1 MSRALEVLIVEDDPT
16 MTRLVEAVFRGA
28 TLGEYLVHRAPTLT
42 DAIKAAMAVTPDLI
56 LLDLDLPDAKGLEG
70 VRSLLA
76 LAPRAAMVIL
86 TASTDE
92 PQAVEAIRLGAQDW
106 IQKRAG
112 LETLLPRA
120 VTFAVERQRRRVS
133 LIGQIERMKETPEG

>member
-16 MTRLVEAVFRGA
+16 MTRLVEAVFRAA
-28 TLGEYLVHRAPTLT
+28 TLGEYLVHRAPTLG
-42 DAIKAAMAVTPDLI
+42 DAIKAAMEVGPDLI

-76 LAPRAAMVIL
+76 IAPRAAMVIL

-92 PQAVEAIRLGAQDW
+92 AQGVEAIRLGAQDW

-120 VTFAVERQRRRVS
+120 VTFAVERQRRRAS